1 MPKQK
6 YKDVVEDCQK
16 LRKKELEELCYAELN
31 EEEFRI
37 FMLRVYNQFY
47 RDRVSSEV
55 GKCKESISK
64 IFMRAVR
71 KMRKCFLERRRT
83 TMTDYNNDT
92 TSVRNSHNI
101 DKRRINSN
109 SNSNNNNFQGLRG
122 NYNINVMKADTYN
135 MVLAMLALILVI
147 FSIGSAIWA
156 VDKSKAEVE
165 KYRG

>member
-16 LRKKELEELCYAELN
+16 LRKKELEELYYAELN

-71 KMRKCFLERRRT
+71 KMRKCFLERKK
-83 TMTDYNNDT
+83 DNDD
-92 TSVRNSHNI
+92 R
-101 DKRRINSN
+101 
-109 SNSNNNNFQGLRG
+109 L
-122 NYNINVMKADTYN
+122 
-135 MVLAMLALILVI
+135 
-147 FSIGSAIWA
+147 
-156 VDKSKAEVE
+156 
-165 KYRG
+165 